1 MPVVEIIKGDLK
13 AKIDTYGAS
22 LVSLSNNGFDLIEPN
37 TRQGL
42 YAGSVLAPW
51 PNRIRDG
58 KYTFNNENFVLPINE
73 VVIINAL
80 HGLVAQV
87 DWQITN
93 SSESLVELDYLL
105 NCPKIY
111 PGKLHLKA
119 TYKLIYDYIDI
130 SIVAVNVG
138 DKAAPY
144 GVSIH
149 TYLVAGQSTKNDQ
162 LFLHLPC
169 SEFMQVDLERLLPL
183 GIEKVDSTNF
193 DFRNPKQISKL
204 FIDHAFK
211 VDPELSNSVSLLNQ
225 SKMGVEL
232 EFDENTKWIQIHT
245 ADRDG
250 GADSRMAVAIEPMS
264 CPPDAFNSG
273 VDLISLAPKERH
285 AYRLKIKQ
293 A

>member
-58 KYTFNNENFVLPINE
+58 KYTFNNENFILPINE
-73 VVIINAL
+73 VAKINAL
-80 HGLVAQV
+80 HGLVAQL
-87 DWQITN
+87 DWQLTN
-93 SSESLVELDYLL
+93 SSESFVELDYILDS
-105 NCPKIY
+105 PKIY

-119 TYKLIYDYIDI
+119 SYKFIDEYIDI
-130 SIVAVNVG
+130 SIIAVNVG
-138 DKAAPY
+138 DIAAPY

-149 TYLVAGQSTKNDQ
+149 TYLVAGQGIKNDQ
-162 LFLHLPC
+162 LFLQLPC

-193 DFRNPKQISKL
+193 DFRSPKQISKL

-211 VDPELSNSVSLLNQ
+211 VDPVLSKSVKLLNQ
-225 SKMGVEL
+225 SNRGVQL

-273 VDLISLAPKERH
+273 LDLISLAPSESY
-285 AYRLKIKQ
+285 AFQLKIKQ